1 MEIVA
6 NILNWLAVIV
16 PMLLAT
22 GYITKY
28 VPFLRN
34 LSNSAIPLL
43 NALIAFLTLFG
54 GTVAVA
60 EAGIFGD
67 IGTFLSVPAKMVAAG
82 LVSYLTSAVFH
93 DRLFKPLL
101 PKGPKPVA

>member
-1 MEIVA
+1 MEVVT
-6 NILNWLAVIV
+6 NIINWLAMIV

-22 GYITKY
+22 GYIAKY

-34 LSNSAIPLL
+34 FSNKAIPLM
-43 NALIAFLTLFG
+43 NAVIAFLTMFG

-67 IGTFLSVPAKMVAAG
+67 IGTFLSVPAKGIAALLVAGA
-82 LVSYLTSAVFH
+82 TSWVH
-93 DRLFKPLL
+93 DRFLKPLL
-101 PKGPKPVA
+101 PPGPKPTA